1 MEVQVLSP
9 AFIEAII
16 LWVVAFFVVGR
27 IFYLH
32 IEITF
37 NTIEMKTTYKG
48 GISYGK
54 NIGVTASGIGA
65 ADHRRN

>member
-1 MEVQVLSP
+1 MGGC
-9 AFIEAII
+9 
-16 LWVVAFFVVGR
+16 FFVVGR

-54 NIGVTASGIGA
+54 NIGVAASGIGA
-65 ADHRRN
+65 ADHRRNEKI